1 MSLADR
7 IEDDIRRVFYRESE
21 FATKH
26 RWNDREIL
34 CQIDS
39 LEELR
44 HKNAN
49 VLAVDYDTQNI
60 DTVVRIPA
68 SELPRKPE
76 PQETVWF
83 DGRMKYVE
91 NCIDACG
98 EYIVTLK
105 DNEARDVL

>member
-7 IEDDIRRVFYRESE
+7 IEGDIMRVFYRESE
-21 FATKH
+21 FATRH

-39 LEELR
+39 LEEMR

-49 VLAVDYDTQNI
+49 VLAVDYDAQNI
-60 DTVVRIPA
+60 DTVVRIPS
-68 SELPRKPE
+68 SELIYKPK

-83 DGRMKYVE
+83 DGRMKYIEAVL
-91 NCIDACG
+91 DACG
-98 EYIVTLK
+98 EYVVTLK
-105 DNEARDVL
+105 DNEARSVL